1 MNLRKLLPLSA
12 LVVLMLLL
20 LTSCGAQPQ
29 LHSGLDLYDTSKA
42 APIEKMTESDLTDY
56 LIFECGTD
64 GFCKVIIYARNPQDP
79 NGVERYFKSAD
90 VPDMASQAKPDGT
103 AATMQETL
111 TPGQPETVAAE
122 PPEILSW
129 AKRTLLGQWQI
140 WILMA
145 LAAFASYALYNWTF
159 KTTPKQAPYSFEDM
173 ATKRSTYTFGE
184 DMTVYHIPSRNVDRA
199 NAFQHLTGRSFE
211 EKLEEAERQIRSWLE
226 SAAQE
231 IAGGSEPEDVD
242 SRLRSWIGQVNTALK
257 NVKWDEIDGTVLE
270 GYPDCGRD
278 LVRIRV
284 DGFRPSEDMKNF
296 LNKVKEASKHTEAI
310 RLLMAE
316 LDITKK
322 EAIAMYAEF
331 NKTDAFRDVG
341 NSAAAAVAAIV
352 ARLNGG
358 TN

>member
-1 MNLRKLLPLSA
+1 
-12 LVVLMLLL
+12 VLTLLL
-20 LTSCGAQPQ
+20 SLTLVGCGAQTPQ
-29 LHSGLDLYDTSKA
+29 LTSGLNLYDESKA
-42 APIEKMTESDLTDY
+42 APIEKMADTDLTDY
-56 LIFECGTD
+56 LIYECGSD
-64 GFCKVIIYARNPQDP
+64 GFCKVIIYARNPLDP
-79 NGVERYFKSAD
+79 NGVARYFKSAD
-90 VPDMASQAKPDGT
+90 VPGMATQAEPQPQ
-103 AATMQETL
+103 ATGQPGKETPV
-111 TPGQPETVAAE
+111 PGQPVAGNTET
-122 PPEILSW
+122 PEILKW
-129 AKRTLLGQWQI
+129 AEKMVIGQWQI
-140 WILMA
+140 WLLMG
-145 LAAFASYALYNWTF
+145 LAVAASYALYNWTF

-173 ATKRSTYTFGE
+173 ATRRSTYTFGE

-199 NAFQHLTGRSFE
+199 NAFQHLAGRTFD

-231 IAGGSEPEDVD
+231 IAGNSEPEDVA
-242 SRLRSWIGQVNTALK
+242 SRLRNWINEVNAALK
-257 NVKWDEIDGTVLE
+257 NVKWDEIEGTVLE

-316 LDITKK
+316 LDITKR

-352 ARLNGG
+352 ARLNEGG
-358 TN
+358 N